1 MKKGPHKHQKY
12 IIWMVVKSQLK
23 YIKSLQ
29 QKKYRIQHNRFVAEG
44 FKTVKELLQ
53 AGWKT
58 EILLLTEEGKT
69 NELGA
74 EAEVIS
80 KREMSRISSFKTA
93 SQVLGVF
100 EIPAPVALEFSDWI
114 LALDKVRDPGNL
126 GTIIR
131 LCDWFGIS
139 QLVCSADTVD
149 AYNPKVLQA
158 TMGSIARVNISY
170 TDLPLILEN
179 CEAPIFGAFMDGR
192 PVYETALPSSGILIM
207 GNEANGISP
216 EVSRLIHNRISIPQ
230 YGSPTAE
237 SLNVAMASAIL
248 LNEIRRS

>member
-1 MKKGPHKHQKY
+1 
-12 IIWMVVKSQLK
+12 MVVKSQLK

-53 AGWKT
+53 AGSTT
-58 EILLLTEEGKT
+58 EILLVTKEGK
-69 NELGA
+69 NKELGA
-74 EAEVIS
+74 EVELIS
-80 KREMSRISSFKTA
+80 EREMSQISSFKTA

-100 EIPAPVALEFSDWI
+100 EIPAPVGLEFSDWI
-114 LALDKVRDPGNL
+114 LALDRVRDPGNL

-170 TDLPLILEN
+170 TDLPFFLEN
-179 CEAPIFGAFMDGR
+179 CNVPVFGAFMDGR
-192 PVYETALPSSGILIM
+192 SVYETALPSTGILIM

-216 EVSRLIHNRISIPQ
+216 EVSRFVQNRISIPQ
-230 YGSPTAE
+230 YGTPTAE

-248 LNEIRRS
+248 LNEIRRT